1 VAALGSLWRGCQGLP
16 KYIANCPVTPT
27 APSDISSIPEPIQ
40 PPPAAL
46 CGFPLTI
53 FATLLRD
60 SLFDDA
66 NGIVN
71 IAREKEMIRKLANKL
86 AREKESD

>member
-1 VAALGSLWRGCQGLP
+1 
-16 KYIANCPVTPT
+16 
-27 APSDISSIPEPIQ
+27 
-40 PPPAAL
+40 L